1 MRCLAAE
8 THGRWCRDIA
18 ARDSGILREHQCQ
31 HLFIGVSGAGKG
43 IEYEVRCTAQ
53 RVISQTDNSKTE
65 GDGEHAEGVARSSSC
80 DCTHDTGEKSER
92 GGDVKNDCTD
102 KENLRQHRFFV
113 FGIHVRKS
121 LAHRYNSI
129 SLMLSLIPAFTRL
142 AKCSR

>member
-65 GDGEHAEGVARSSSC
+65 GAGEHADSAVVPNDGNP
-80 DCTHDTGEKSER
+80 DTSEKSER
-92 GGDVKNDCTD
+92 GGDVKNDCAD

>member
-65 GDGEHAEGVARSSSC
+65 GANKTPLAGAERFLNGN
-80 DCTHDTGEKSER
+80 HDTGEKSER

>member
-80 DCTHDTGEKSER
+80 DCTHNTGEKSER
-92 GGDVKNDCTD
+92 GGDVKMTAQTKKIFANIGFSY
-102 KENLRQHRFFV
+102 LV
-113 FGIHVRKS
+113 FMCVSHWPIVT
-121 LAHRYNSI
+121 I
-129 SLMLSLIPAFTRL
+129 RL
-142 AKCSR
+142 V